1 MELDSIAK
9 HKSAFYR
16 LVGTT
21 SDDDSLVENGET
33 EDDVFYLF
41 ITRGYRSAQRYLID
55 FCGMSNRWR
64 TRSSAI
70 SWSGSES
77 TDGGQYTALP
87 SDLLRLAGDMKRSP
101 LVEADGTKWGQ
112 LIGEEDSL
120 VRGNYFYLKN
130 DQLWKTRG
138 ASPPS
143 TIYLEYHHHHAVIT
157 SATSTFDLPAE
168 ARHLAVAFA
177 ANDAMTDN
185 WFPGKDR
192 SVVRE
197 ALVNAKYEAKQLR
210 RTREPLQMKAPRQSG
225 VAW

>member
-1 MELDSIAK
+1 MELDNIAK

-21 SDDDSLVENGET
+21 SDDDSLTENSEA

-55 FCGMSNRWR
+55 FCRMSDRWR

-70 SWSGSES
+70 TWSGTES
-77 TDGGQYTALP
+77 TVGGQYSALP
-87 SDLLRLAGDMKRSP
+87 TNFLRLAGNRHRSS
-101 LVEADGTKWGQ
+101 LVEADGTRWGQ
-112 LIGEEDSL
+112 EIDESDSIIK
-120 VRGNYFYLKN
+120 GQYYYLKN
-130 DQLWKTRG
+130 DQLWKTRS

-143 TIYLEYHHHHAVIT
+143 TVYLEYHHHHAVIT

-177 ANDAMTDN
+177 ANDAMTEN

-192 SVVRE
+192 NVVRE
-197 ALVNAKYEAKQLR
+197 ALANAKYEAKQLR
-210 RTREPLQMKAPRQSG
+210 RSREPIKMAAPRRYG
-225 VAW
+225 TAW